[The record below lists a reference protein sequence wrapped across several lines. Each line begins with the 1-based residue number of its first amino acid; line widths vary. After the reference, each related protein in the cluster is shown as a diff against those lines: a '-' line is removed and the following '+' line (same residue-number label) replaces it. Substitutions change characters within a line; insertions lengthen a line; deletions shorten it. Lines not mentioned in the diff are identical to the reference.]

1 MFPLLF
7 RRGFDYF
14 YGMYGG
20 FADYFTHISAEPE
33 SPDNAAFDL
42 HEHYKEN
49 ITSSKIFSR
58 LFKIFFKTFQD
69 FQDFLRFFCKIF
81 SRLHYSIITFLTRV
95 LEYRLIIIKFGFPHL

>member
-1 MFPLLF
+1 MTRNYVNSLIVPL

-49 ITSSKIFSR
+49 ITSSKIF
-58 LFKIFFKTFQD
+58 
-69 FQDFLRFFCKIF
+69 
-81 SRLHYSIITFLTRV
+81 
-95 LEYRLIIIKFGFPHL
+95 